1 MSDEISNVTRP
12 GTGAL
17 RREIIG
23 LLAIKLI
30 ALSVLFFVFFGP
42 SARPRITPR
51 VAPSSSRS
59 DPKVSA
65 SRRARLVLPTPIGPS
80 TTI

>member
-1 MSDEISNVTRP
+1 MTDEVSNMATPRP
-12 GTGAL
+12 GAL

-42 SARPRITPR
+42 SARPHITTQDL
-51 VAPSSSRS
+51 AAHLT
-59 DPKVSA
+59 SA
-65 SRRARLVLPTPIGPS
+65 VHQTH
-80 TTI
+80 